1 MHDRSFVRPV
11 SSAALVAVEAAVV
24 WAWRL
29 WLRWRW
35 RWWWL
40 RGVGGGGQKKKEN
53 VVGCVDSKGDTSI
66 KLVLRQ
72 ERLASAGRSWPWLA
86 SVGHGTWQALAVPGG

>member
-29 WLRWRW
+29 WLWW

-40 RGVGGGGQKKKEN
+40 RGVGGEETKN

-72 ERLASAGRSWPWLA
+72 ERLASADRSWPWLA